1 MNEFTVTGRLNF
13 IDIKF
18 LESGK
23 VYTRV
28 LISEKQRDGNFVSYP
43 ITLFNTQSKSTA
55 EDIVEKC
62 TKGDYVRISGKL
74 NINKFTDKYGQKREN
89 IELIGFEFSK
99 VIWSETERKYIDV
112 YEENCVDN
120 EKFSTIE
127 KTNYDNE
134 EALIQ
139 KTMGDTPVQTI
150 TKTFEY

>member
-13 IDIKF
+13 IDLKY

-43 ITLFNTQSKSTA
+43 ITLFNTQDKTTA
-55 EDIVEKC
+55 EDIAGQCEK
-62 TKGDYVRISGKL
+62 GNYVRISGKL
-74 NINKFTDKYGQKREN
+74 NINKFTDKYGQKRES

-99 VIWSETERKYIDV
+99 VIWSEAEHKYIDV
-112 YEENCVDN
+112 YEENCVDD
-120 EKFSTIE
+120 EKFSTVE

-139 KTMGDTPVQTI
+139 KTMGATPVQT
-150 TKTFEY
+150 TTNTFEY